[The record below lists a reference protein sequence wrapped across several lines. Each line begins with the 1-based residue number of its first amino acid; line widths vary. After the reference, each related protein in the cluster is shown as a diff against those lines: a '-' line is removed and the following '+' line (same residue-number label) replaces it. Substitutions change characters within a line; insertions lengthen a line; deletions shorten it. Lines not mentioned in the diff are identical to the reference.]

1 MNSIEVSAKNV
12 EQAIE
17 IGLFKLG
24 VSREDVK
31 IAVLNEGGLFDK
43 AKVRLIVNDPNAEV
57 SDTEILVNEFV
68 EKMNLNVIAS
78 VVEDE
83 NGIKVDFAGTDIGT
97 IIGKRG
103 ETLDSIQYLLSQMI
117 NKGKSKQDSKRVF
130 VDCSGYREKR
140 EGTLKVLAHRMADKA
155 VRERKISKLEP
166 MNAYERRII
175 HLALEGRNDVKTE
188 SQNKAPNRFITII
201 PNNLQTSTKEARSHN
216 D

>member
-24 VSREDVK
+24 VARENVK
-31 IAVLNEGGLFDK
+31 VAVLSEGGLFDK
-43 AKVRLIVNDPNAEV
+43 AKVRLIVNDPNAEA
-57 SDTEILVNEFV
+57 SETELLVNEFV
-68 EKMNLNVIAS
+68 EKMKLNVVAS

-83 NGIKVDFAGTDIGT
+83 EGVKIDFAGTDIGT

-103 ETLDSIQYLLSQMI
+103 ETLDSVQYLLGQMI
-117 NKGKSKQDSKRVF
+117 NKGKTKQESRRVF

-140 EGTLKVLAHRMADKA
+140 EGTLRVLAHRMADKA
-155 VRERKISKLEP
+155 VRERRISKLEP

-175 HLALEGRNDVKTE
+175 HLALEGRGDVKTE

-201 PNNLQTSTKEARSHN
+201 PNNLSTNTKEARSHN

>member
-24 VSREDVK
+24 VKREDVK
-31 IAVLNEGGLFDK
+31 IAVISEGGLFDK
-43 AKVRLIVNDPNAEV
+43 AKVRLVVNDPNAEV
-57 SDTEILVNEFV
+57 SESEMIVNEFI
-68 EKMNLNVIAS
+68 EKAKLD
-78 VVEDE
+78 VVATVTEDE
-83 NGIKVDFAGTDIGT
+83 VGVKIDFAGAEIGT
-97 IIGKRG
+97 LIGKRG
-103 ETLDSIQYLLSQMI
+103 ETLDSVQYILGQMI
-117 NKGKSKQDSKRVF
+117 NKGKTKQESRRVF

-155 VRERKISKLEP
+155 VRERRISKLEP

-175 HLALEGRNDVKTE
+175 HLALEGRSDVTTE
-188 SQNKAPNRFITII
+188 SQDREPHRYITII
-201 PNNLQTSTKEARSHN
+201 PNNINSNKEARSHN

>member
-24 VSREDVK
+24 VARENVK
-31 IAVLNEGGLFDK
+31 VAVLSEGGLFDK
-43 AKVRLIVNDPNAEV
+43 AKVRLIVNDPNAEA
-57 SDTEILVNEFV
+57 SNTELLVNEFV
-68 EKMNLNVIAS
+68 EKMKLNVVAS

-83 NGIKVDFAGTDIGT
+83 EGVKIDFAGTDIGT

-103 ETLDSIQYLLSQMI
+103 ETLDSVQYLLGQMI
-117 NKGKSKQDSKRVF
+117 NKGKTKQESRRVF

-140 EGTLKVLAHRMADKA
+140 EGTLRVLAHRMADKA
-155 VRERKISKLEP
+155 VRERRISKLEP

-175 HLALEGRNDVKTE
+175 HLALEGRGDVKTE

-201 PNNLQTSTKEARSHN
+201 PNNLSTNTKEARSHN

>member
-24 VSREDVK
+24 VSRDDVK
-31 IAVLNEGGLFDK
+31 IAVLSEGGLFDK

-57 SDTEILVNEFV
+57 SETELLVNEFV
-68 EKMNLNVIAS
+68 EKMKLNVVATT
-78 VVEDE
+78 VEDE
-83 NGIKVDFAGTDIGT
+83 ESVKIDFAGADIGT

-103 ETLDSIQYLLSQMI
+103 ETLDAVQYLIGQMI
-117 NKGKSKQDSKRVF
+117 NKGKSKQESKRVF

-175 HLALEGRNDVKTE
+175 HLALEGRGDVKTE
-188 SQNKAPNRFITII
+188 SQDKAPYRFITII
-201 PNNLQTSTKEARSHN
+201 PNNLSANTKDARSHN

>member
-24 VSREDVK
+24 VARENVK
-31 IAVLNEGGLFDK
+31 VAVLSEGGLFDK
-43 AKVRLIVNDPNAEV
+43 AKVRLIVNDPNAEA
-57 SDTEILVNEFV
+57 SETELLVNEFV
-68 EKMNLNVIAS
+68 EKMKLNVVAS

-83 NGIKVDFAGTDIGT
+83 EGVKIDFAGTDIGT

-103 ETLDSIQYLLSQMI
+103 ETLDSVQYLLGQMI
-117 NKGKSKQDSKRVF
+117 NKGKTKQESRRVF
-130 VDCSGYREKR
+130 VDCSGYRERR
-140 EGTLKVLAHRMADKA
+140 EGTLRVLAHRMADKA
-155 VRERKISKLEP
+155 VRERRISKLEP

-175 HLALEGRNDVKTE
+175 HLALEGRGDVKTE

-201 PNNLQTSTKEARSHN
+201 PNNLSTNTKEARSHN

>member
-24 VSREDVK
+24 VARENVK
-31 IAVLNEGGLFDK
+31 VAVLSEGGLFDK

-57 SDTEILVNEFV
+57 SETELLVNEFV
-68 EKMNLNVIAS
+68 EKMKLNVVAS

-83 NGIKVDFAGTDIGT
+83 EGVKIDFAGTDIGT

-103 ETLDSIQYLLSQMI
+103 ETLDSVQYLLGQMI
-117 NKGKSKQDSKRVF
+117 NKGKTKQESRRVF

-155 VRERKISKLEP
+155 VRERRISKLEP

-175 HLALEGRNDVKTE
+175 HLALEGRGDVKTE

-201 PNNLQTSTKEARSHN
+201 PNNLSTNTKEARSHN

>member
-24 VSREDVK
+24 VKREDVK
-31 IAVLNEGGLFDK
+31 IAVISEGGLFDK
-43 AKVRLIVNDPNAEV
+43 AKVRLVVNDPNAEV
-57 SDTEILVNEFV
+57 SESEMIVNEFI
-68 EKMNLNVIAS
+68 EKAKLD
-78 VVEDE
+78 VVATVTEDE
-83 NGIKVDFAGTDIGT
+83 VGVKVDFAGAEIGT
-97 IIGKRG
+97 LIGKRG
-103 ETLDSIQYLLSQMI
+103 ETLDSVQYILGQMI
-117 NKGKSKQDSKRVF
+117 NKGKTKQESRRVF

-155 VRERKISKLEP
+155 VRERRISKLEP

-175 HLALEGRNDVKTE
+175 HLALEGRSDVTTE
-188 SQNKAPNRFITII
+188 SQDREPHRYITII
-201 PNNLQTSTKEARSHN
+201 PNNINSNKEARSHN

>member
-24 VSREDVK
+24 VARENVK
-31 IAVLNEGGLFDK
+31 VAVLSEGGLFDK
-43 AKVRLIVNDPNAEV
+43 AKVRLIVNDPNAEA
-57 SDTEILVNEFV
+57 SETELLVNEFV
-68 EKMNLNVIAS
+68 EKMKLNVVAS

-83 NGIKVDFAGTDIGT
+83 EGVKIDFAGTDIGT

-103 ETLDSIQYLLSQMI
+103 ETLDSVQYLLGQMI
-117 NKGKSKQDSKRVF
+117 NKGKTKQESRRVF
-130 VDCSGYREKR
+130 VDCSGYRDKR
-140 EGTLKVLAHRMADKA
+140 EGTLRVVAHRMADKA
-155 VRERKISKLEP
+155 VRERRISKLEP

-175 HLALEGRNDVKTE
+175 HLALEGRGDVKTE

-201 PNNLQTSTKEARSHN
+201 PNNLSTNTKEARSHN

>member
-1 MNSIEVSAKNV
+1 MNTIEVSAKNV

-31 IAVLNEGGLFDK
+31 IAVISEGGLFDK

-57 SDTEILVNEFV
+57 SDNELLVNEFV
-68 EKMNLNVIAS
+68 EKMKLNVVAT
-78 VVEDE
+78 VTEDE
-83 NGIKVDFAGTDIGT
+83 TGIKIDFAGADIGT
-97 IIGKRG
+97 LIGKRG
-103 ETLDSIQYLLSQMI
+103 ETLDSIQYILGQMI
-117 NKGKSKQDSKRVF
+117 NKGKSRAESKRVF

-155 VRERKISKLEP
+155 VRERRISKLEP
-166 MNAYERRII
+166 MNAYERKII
-175 HLALEGRNDVKTE
+175 HLALEGREDVTTE
-188 SQNKAPNRFITII
+188 SQNKEPNRFITII
-201 PNNLQTSTKEARSHN
+201 PKNMTQSKEARSHN